1 MLVIFACIQSLRTEM
16 LVARAWGWFEP
27 VSEKAVLSTTSAG
40 QEHRATPWCLSI
52 SWSVSQWQC
61 CLSIRKQTIHCCAI
75 KRWAHWHTYLWVWT
89 FICHLSLLVGVLCAC
104 MNQTAGVTLVTTRL
118 TPHPKHTD
126 THTLA
131 YVNTHTLNLNQTTR
145 PFHLILSHIRWD
157 LSLSLF
163 LQTGA
168 LLHPWWGVCAQSESF
183 LLCLCVCIRVNTR
196 TQHCT
201 ALSSIS
207 LVPKKVCMHMQAL
220 VLYLSEGKRERES
233 KWTGARS
240 VRACFDARVW
250 KGGWVRHGRGQSKD
264 TLLWQP
270 GSASTHS
277 LSVCFFSFLCMHT
290 HKHTAVCLLSDY
302 AWHSEIE
309 RLKLHARW
317 DFTTVLY
324 TVHLA
329 SPALH
334 AGGTNAGEAIRT
346 ACPHFYLDVT

>member
-89 FICHLSLLVGVLCAC
+89 FICHPSLLVGVLCVHEPLPNC
-104 MNQTAGVTLVTTRL
+104 WSYTSYYPPP

-126 THTLA
+126 THTLT
-131 YVNTHTLNLNQTTR
+131 YVNTHTLNLNQTTTFPPHSIPHQMR
-145 PFHLILSHIRWD
+145 
-157 LSLSLF
+157 SLSLP
-163 LQTGA
+163 LSADRGSAASLMRCLRSVWELAA
-168 LLHPWWGVCAQSESF
+168 LSV
-183 LLCLCVCIRVNTR
+183 CVCIRVNTR

-220 VLYLSEGKRERES
+220 VLYLSEGKRERE
-233 KWTGARS
+233 
-240 VRACFDARVW
+240 
-250 KGGWVRHGRGQSKD
+250 
-264 TLLWQP
+264 
-270 GSASTHS
+270 
-277 LSVCFFSFLCMHT
+277 
-290 HKHTAVCLLSDY
+290 
-302 AWHSEIE
+302 
-309 RLKLHARW
+309 
-317 DFTTVLY
+317 
-324 TVHLA
+324 
-329 SPALH
+329 
-334 AGGTNAGEAIRT
+334 
-346 ACPHFYLDVT
+346 

>member
-1 MLVIFACIQSLRTEM
+1 MLVIFACIQSLQTEM

-89 FICHLSLLVGVLCAC
+89 FICHPSLLVGVLCVW
-104 MNQTAGVTLVTTRL
+104 MNLYQTAGVTLVTTP
-118 TPHPKHTD
+118 TPNTQ
-126 THTLA
+126 THTHSHMW
-131 YVNTHTLNLNQTTR
+131 THTRSTLIRQP
-145 PFHLILSHIRWD
+145 PFHLLLSHIWWD

-183 LLCLCVCIRVNTR
+183 LLCLCVCIRANTR

-207 LVPKKVCMHMQAL
+207 LVPKKVCMHIQAL
-220 VLYLSEGKRERES
+220 VLYLSEGKRERE
-233 KWTGARS
+233 
-240 VRACFDARVW
+240 
-250 KGGWVRHGRGQSKD
+250 
-264 TLLWQP
+264 
-270 GSASTHS
+270 
-277 LSVCFFSFLCMHT
+277 
-290 HKHTAVCLLSDY
+290 
-302 AWHSEIE
+302 
-309 RLKLHARW
+309 
-317 DFTTVLY
+317 
-324 TVHLA
+324 
-329 SPALH
+329 
-334 AGGTNAGEAIRT
+334 
-346 ACPHFYLDVT
+346 